1 MLYWWAGCKR
11 ASCGYRTKAQKRVLY
26 QLIMD
31 LQKEYGILQV
41 LGHRDTSPDLNE
53 DGVIEANEYVKVCPC
68 FDVKEFLKSGREA
81 LFVWLVALMIPFC
94 AWGAEVRRR
103 LSVRAGRLKLIR
115 VLRSG
120 AGTVCFS
127 RLSFREVIRK

>member
-11 ASCGYRTKAQKRVLY
+11 ASCGYSDEGSEKGAY

-41 LGHRDTSPDLNE
+41 LGHRDTSPDLNG

-81 LFVWLVALMIPFC
+81 LFVWLVALMIPFLC
-94 AWGAEVRRR
+94 LGCKGRRR
-103 LSVRAGRLKLIR
+103 LSAGVRRLKLIR